1 MLHLA
6 RVAGSKTAHFLKLY
20 GFPYILINAHLRNF
34 AFFSI
39 VYFFTFETSKSCS
52 SGTKAGMK
60 LILISEDS

>member
-6 RVAGSKTAHFLKLY
+6 RVTGSKTAH
-20 GFPYILINAHLRNF
+20 GFPYILINAHPRNF
-34 AFFSI
+34 VFFSI
-39 VYFFTFETSKSCS
+39 VYFLTFETSKSCS